1 MRKGVKVKIVSKK
14 YYALMWSLRDHKMLI
29 GAEGITAEGSYTW
42 GNKVALRLRPR
53 PRKLI
58 PFCEMSFHGTKNK
71 TN

>member
-1 MRKGVKVKIVSKK
+1 
-14 YYALMWSLRDHKMLI
+14 MWSRRDHKMLI

-53 PRKLI
+53 KLI